1 MQNSEVKA
9 VVPKLLAN
17 SMLQITQIKAQILHK
32 EQTLIQHARVAFF
45 TWLSSYKFAMSQT
58 TLQIKC

>member
-45 TWLSSYKFAMSQT
+45 T
-58 TLQIKC
+58 